1 MNYPSTVLG
10 SLRRDGG
17 LDGFG
22 PGLGTPSF
30 VSSVM
35 ASAAWELLALV
46 YWAVPVAS
54 VYYEVALVTSE
65 YWTMPVLVVDLSALV
80 VASGV
85 LLTPVVVL
93 MY

>member
-1 MNYPSTVLG
+1 MCMSSSHEMNYPSTVLG
-10 SLRRDGG
+10 SLRRVSDGG

-46 YWAVPVAS
+46 FWAVPVAS
-54 VYYEVALVTSE
+54 VFWA
-65 YWTMPVLVVDLSALV
+65 VLV
-80 VASGV
+80 ASV
-85 LLTPVVVL
+85 
-93 MY
+93 

>member
-1 MNYPSTVLG
+1 MCMSSSHEMNYPSTVLG

-22 PGLGTPSF
+22 PSLGTPSF

-54 VYYEVALVTSE
+54 VF
-65 YWTMPVLVVDLSALV
+65 
-80 VASGV
+80 
-85 LLTPVVVL
+85 
-93 MY
+93 